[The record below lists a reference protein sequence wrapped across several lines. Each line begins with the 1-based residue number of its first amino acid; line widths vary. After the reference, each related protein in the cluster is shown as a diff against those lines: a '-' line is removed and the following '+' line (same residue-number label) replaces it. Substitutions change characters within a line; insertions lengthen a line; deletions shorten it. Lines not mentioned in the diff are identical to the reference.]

1 MKPTMTVKR
10 RRFVGAGGIPV
21 RRAPWFR
28 VLSLMIPLAA
38 LPLAADA
45 ADTTE
50 TADAQRDD
58 RTVIEERLDVEDS
71 VDYLPTSNTIATKLP
86 TDPAWT
92 PANIGT
98 VDSVLMS
105 EQNAQTVG
113 DALRNVSGINVQ
125 TGSGVFDFFVLRGFD
140 SLTSGLV
147 LIDGAPEPESTFYQ
161 LYDAERV
168 EVFKGPAGFLYGSN
182 PLAGVVNIVR
192 RQPVP
197 HRFATLG
204 LEAGS
209 FGTVGAQIDLNTASE
224 EGTASFRLNGFT
236 RESDGYRDGR
246 TSSVTAFHPKFAWR
260 PDERSSLTVGLEVLE
275 SDYRP
280 DAGLPIVD
288 NQVADVPRERS
299 YASPRD
305 ESRQD
310 VTRVQVDYE
319 RELGDRLSLRNKLYS
334 RQLDWQTRGTLVSGI
349 LPVPGDPLVVRTL
362 LELDDRQD
370 FLGNQFELLWRSE
383 RHSLLTGVEIGRYS
397 DDYSLDVGFLPVISL
412 LRPVEAPIVDPVPIP
427 GQASRGKTE
436 TTVVAPYLIDQIR
449 LSERVQLQLG
459 VRLDSIDFDDEVSGT
474 SRSDTELSPM
484 AGVTFEARP
493 GTWLYANAAR
503 AFAPASARV
512 AGPRKP
518 EESQQLEIGMRRDF
532 ADGRLRSTFAVYQ
545 LERENIAIPDDNG
558 FTQQAGDQRSRGFEM
573 ELGGELTDK
582 LSAVF
587 SYAYTDAEL
596 TRFSELLLL
605 PVPPFVLTFDHSGN
619 VPAFAPEH
627 LFSAWLSRQLPS
639 GLRLS
644 GGVRWVDSHFIAEDN
659 AFEIDSYA
667 LLDAGLSYSFDRW
680 RLSLDLENLTDQEYE
695 TRGFGSFSVIPGQPI
710 SANLRIEYR
719 M

>member
-1 MKPTMTVKR
+1 MNPIKTPNSR
-10 RRFVGAGGIPV
+10 ALVGERQPWAH
-21 RRAPWFR
+21 RAQGLL
-28 VLSLMIPLAA
+28 LSLTALLAPPFLTA
-38 LPLAADA
+38 QEADEPVPQEGRQA
-45 ADTTE
+45 
-50 TADAQRDD
+50 D

-71 VDYLPTSNTIATKLP
+71 VAYLPTSNTIANKLP

-92 PANIGT
+92 PANVGT

-125 TGSGVFDFFVLRGFD
+125 TGSGVFDFFVVRGFD

-147 LIDGAPEPESTFYQ
+147 LVDGAPEPESTFYQ

-197 HRFATLG
+197 HRFATVG
-204 LEAGS
+204 IEAGS
-209 FGTVGAQIDLNTASE
+209 FGTLGASVDLNTASA
-224 EGTASFRLNGFT
+224 EGTTSFRLNGLT

-246 TSSVTAFHPKFAWR
+246 DTSVTAVHPKFAWR
-260 PDERSSLTVGLEVLE
+260 PDDRSSLTVSLEVLQ

-288 NQVADVPRERS
+288 NALADVPRERS
-299 YASPRD
+299 YASPLD
-305 ESRQD
+305 ESHQD
-310 VTRVQVDYE
+310 ITRVQVDYE
-319 RELGDRLSLRNKLYS
+319 RQLNDRITLRNKLYS
-334 RQLDWQTRGTLVSGI
+334 RELDWQTQGTLVSGI
-349 LPVPGDPLVVRTL
+349 LPFPGDPLVVRTL
-362 LELDDRQD
+362 LELDDHQN
-370 FLGNQFELLWRSE
+370 FLGDQFEVLWRTE
-383 RHSLLTGVEIGRYS
+383 RHSLLAGVELARYS

-412 LRPVEAPIVDPVPIP
+412 LQPVEAPVVEPIPIP
-427 GQASRGKTE
+427 GQAARGNTD
-436 TTVVAPYLIDQIR
+436 TTIVAPYVIDQIR
-449 LSERVQLQLG
+449 LSDRVQVQLG
-459 VRLDSIDFDDEVSGT
+459 ARFDSIDFEDTVSGT
-474 SRSDTELSPM
+474 QRSDSELSPM
-484 AGVTFEARP
+484 AGVTFEATP

-503 AFAPASARV
+503 SFAPASVRV
-512 AGPRKP
+512 VGDRKP
-518 EESQQLEIGMRRDF
+518 EESQQFELGVRRDF
-532 ADGRLRSTFAVYQ
+532 ANGRLRSIFAVYQ

-558 FTQQAGDQRSRGFEM
+558 FTQQAGDQRSRGFEA
-573 ELGGELTDK
+573 EFGGQLTDK

-596 TRFSELLLL
+596 TRFTEAVFL
-605 PVPPFVLTFDHSGN
+605 PVPPFILTFDHSGN
-619 VPAFAPEH
+619 VPAFAPEN
-627 LFSAWLSRQLPS
+627 LFSAWLSRDLPA

-644 GGVRWVDSHFIAEDN
+644 GGVRWIDSHFIAEDN
-659 AFEIDSYA
+659 AFSIDGYA
-667 LLDAGLSYSFDRW
+667 LVDASLSYSLDRW
-680 RLSLDLENLTDQEYE
+680 RVSLDLENLTDQEYE